1 MKCNVSRDFCP
12 GYRCNP
18 IVCHSSMSRVG
29 AQNMDKWIFPY
40 REQNS
45 FPTFPLLF
53 RVRHGNWLIPAFA
66 LPSMDRGAWQATVCR
81 VTKSWT
87 WLKSLTTHTH
97 LFVFIRTE
105 GNFCIRDIFCLWI
118 NQLERSRPL
127 FYIGAYKPS
136 LQFHCQL
143 RPGCVKVFLF
153 ILVKDTPP

>member
-97 LFVFIRTE
+97 LFLFLYKLK
-105 GNFCIRDIFCLWI
+105 GIFVLGTFSVYELI
-118 NQLERSRPL
+118 NWKEVDL
-127 FYIGAYKPS
+127 Y
-136 LQFHCQL
+136 
-143 RPGCVKVFLF
+143 F
-153 ILVKDTPP
+153 ILGHTNLHYSFTVSFGQAV